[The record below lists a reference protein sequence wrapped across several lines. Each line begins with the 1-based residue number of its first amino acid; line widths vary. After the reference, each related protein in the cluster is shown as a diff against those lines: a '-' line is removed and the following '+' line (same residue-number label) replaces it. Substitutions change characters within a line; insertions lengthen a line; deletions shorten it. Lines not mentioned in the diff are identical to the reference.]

1 MKAMSV
7 IFKPRDGRGQK
18 GIDCGR
24 NLCYSSE
31 SFFFF
36 LFFDKLVGQ
45 VNSSETTAYAG
56 LEYITPIF
64 CFKTVFTEDLIK
76 RRN

>member
-1 MKAMSV
+1 MAGDRKALTV
-7 IFKPRDGRGQK
+7 AETCAIAQK
-18 GIDCGR
+18 A
-24 NLCYSSE
+24 
-31 SFFFF
+31 FFFF